1 MLTCVSYA
9 SIKKI
14 RNNNKGEK
22 EIIIKGG
29 KDTCK

>member
-1 MLTCVSYA
+1 MLACVSYD

-14 RNNNKGEK
+14 RNNNKGGK

-29 KDTCK
+29 KGHL